1 MADFIP
7 RKEEEE
13 DLQEGQEQVFNLGD
27 KQYTQEELNKLVGLG
42 ETAAELEDKWNTKI
56 DKLYSG
62 FTQKSQAVKEYEA
75 KIAELSGELEKRA
88 KPEIPQNEE
97 EAIRQAKEAARKLGI
112 VLEDDLDTLGY
123 VKKDEYATLY
133 QQQRAGEKILETA
146 QNLAKEIDGTDGRP
160 AFEIDSILEFMRE
173 NNIADPNLA
182 YRIKNEEALDAW
194 KESKYAE
201 AKKPGLNTLE
211 VSTAGSK
218 QPRKVKATKDN
229 LSELVSQALEGKI

>member
-7 RKEEEE
+7 HKEEE
-13 DLQEGQEQVFNLGD
+13 DLQEGQEQVFSSGD
-27 KQYTQEELNKLVGLG
+27 KQYTQEELDKLVGLG
-42 ETAAELEDKWNTKI
+42 ETAVELEDKWNTKI

-62 FTQKSQAVKEYEA
+62 FTQKSQAVKEYETE
-75 KIAELSGELEKRA
+75 IGELKGKLEEQT
-88 KPEIPQNEE
+88 KPEVPQD
-97 EAIRQAKEAARKLGI
+97 EAESIRQAKEAARKIGI

-123 VKKDEYATLY
+123 VKKDDYVTLY

-146 QNLAKEIDGTDGRP
+146 QSLSKEIDGTDGRP
-160 AFEIDSILEFMRE
+160 AFEIEEMLEYMKE
-173 NNIADPNLA
+173 NNIGDPNLA

-211 VSTAGSK
+211 KSTAGGRE
-218 QPRKVKATKDN
+218 PAKVKATKDN
-229 LSELVSQALEGKI
+229 LSKLVSQALDGKI

>member
-1 MADFIP
+1 MKQKLQNLAENLKSGLNQKFLKT
-7 RKEEEE
+7 RKR
-13 DLQEGQEQVFNLGD
+13 LLGKLKKQQEN
-27 KQYTQEELNKLVGLG
+27 
-42 ETAAELEDKWNTKI
+42 
-56 DKLYSG
+56 
-62 FTQKSQAVKEYEA
+62 
-75 KIAELSGELEKRA
+75 
-88 KPEIPQNEE
+88 
-97 EAIRQAKEAARKLGI
+97 
-112 VLEDDLDTLGY
+112 Y

-218 QPRKVKATKDN
+218 QPRKVKATKDWCHKHLKVKFN
-229 LSELVSQALEGKI
+229 IDSK